1 MRDKGEIVYHSFL
14 FVGKYHHLSS
24 KALERGWWEILK
36 EELWFVEGHSQA
48 ELWGGDSPA
57 LAITTHKSPLGL
69 RELGSEPHLTAHKC
83 TGGRKERA
91 NHAGNVVISST
102 GHCEAAALPGLLPH
116 VSWARAGGPV
126 SHGVCVCAS
135 GHAELRPPV
144 LPPDV
149 YHLDS
154 KLLQTL
160 NWMQQRPPDSCYNP
174 LRNSFGPASKNTQ
187 ELAYVS
193 H

>member
-1 MRDKGEIVYHSFL
+1 MRDLERRAVVCWRPFTGWT
-14 FVGKYHHLSS
+14 VGRRQPWPSLPT
-24 KALERGWWEILK
+24 KALW
-36 EELWFVEGHSQA
+36 A
-48 ELWGGDSPA
+48 
-57 LAITTHKSPLGL
+57 
-69 RELGSEPHLTAHKC
+69 SESWVASHISLLISVQ
-83 TGGRKERA
+83 GEGRKEPTMLGMWSFPAQATVR
-91 NHAGNVVISST
+91 
-102 GHCEAAALPGLLPH
+102 LLPCLG
-116 VSWARAGGPV
+116 SCPTSPEPMQGALCLM
-126 SHGVCVCAS
+126 VCVCAS
-135 GHAELRPPV
+135 GHAELRPLV

>member
-24 KALERGWWEILK
+24 KALERGWWGILK

-83 TGGRKERA
+83 TGEGRKEPTMLGMWSFPAQATVR
-91 NHAGNVVISST
+91 
-102 GHCEAAALPGLLPH
+102 LLPCLG
-116 VSWARAGGPV
+116 SCPTSSEPMQGALCLM
-126 SHGVCVCAS
+126 VCVCAS